1 MMTLIKTRSKDTNA
15 VSSMRK
21 VFARL
26 RKWRSIRMLFPF
38 LSEKGGMRI
47 HMNSCEYLSVALN
60 RGSVQSTS
68 IVETPSGGL
77 GVTFLIPNVGD
88 RTGRTPLFPN
98 DAPPDFYFNCR
109 IRACR
114 NCRRSGNSCG
124 VGTSYGN
131 RCLSNLC
138 LCAHNALR
146 HPYELTEQCVRRSKD
161 TPLLSAICR
170 A

>member
-1 MMTLIKTRSKDTNA
+1 MMTLIRTRSKDTNA

-60 RGSVQSTS
+60 RGSVQSAS

-88 RTGRTPLFPN
+88 RRDVPRF
-98 DAPPDFYFNCR
+98 
-109 IRACR
+109 
-114 NCRRSGNSCG
+114 S
-124 VGTSYGN
+124 
-131 RCLSNLC
+131 
-138 LCAHNALR
+138 LCASRLLFQLPNPRLQELPPLR
-146 HPYELTEQCVRRSKD
+146 QFLRRRHLVRESVSLESLPLCAQCAAPPYELTEQCVRRSKD